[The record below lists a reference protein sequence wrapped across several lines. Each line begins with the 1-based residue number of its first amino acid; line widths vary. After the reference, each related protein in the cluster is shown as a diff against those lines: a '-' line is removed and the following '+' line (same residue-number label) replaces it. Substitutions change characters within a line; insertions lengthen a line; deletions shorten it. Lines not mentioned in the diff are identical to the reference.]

1 MKEKIFARIKTM
13 KREQMIIFLLLF
25 GIVIVISIPV
35 KKENNDNDNSVEN
48 DTSITKVQEGNE
60 SDSTV
65 QQLEEML
72 KNTLQKVEG
81 VGEVAVAITM
91 ESTGEKIVE
100 KDVPSNSSKTNQ
112 EDSQG
117 GKQESIVRSDDES
130 TVYTKDSQGN
140 QTPYVIS
147 ETAPEIRGVIVVA
160 KGGNNP
166 IIAQQIQEAV
176 MALFHVE
183 AHKIKVMK
191 MK

>member
-60 SDSTV
+60 NDSTV

-166 IIAQQIQEAV
+166 VIAQQIQEAV

>member
-1 MKEKIFARIKTM
+1 
-13 KREQMIIFLLLF
+13 
-25 GIVIVISIPV
+25 
-35 KKENNDNDNSVEN
+35 
-48 DTSITKVQEGNE
+48 
-60 SDSTV
+60 
-65 QQLEEML
+65 
-72 KNTLQKVEG
+72 
-81 VGEVAVAITM
+81 
-91 ESTGEKIVE
+91 VE

>member
-1 MKEKIFARIKTM
+1 MKEKIIARIKSM
-13 KREQMIIFLLLF
+13 KREQMIIFLLLI

-35 KKENNDNDNSVEN
+35 QKESSEKEGSVDQDYEVAEVKEGKETY
-48 DTSITKVQEGNE
+48 DHTKE
-60 SDSTV
+60 
-65 QQLEEML
+65 LEEML
-72 KNTLQKVEG
+72 EDTLRQVEG

-100 KDVPSNSSKTNQ
+100 KDIPQNHSTTTQ

-117 GKQESIVRSDDES
+117 GKQESEVQSGEES
-130 TVYTKDSQGN
+130 TVYIQDGEGN
-140 QTPYVIS
+140 QTPYVVS

-160 KGGNNP
+160 GGGDVP
-166 IIAQQIQEAV
+166 VVVQQIQEAV
-176 MALFHVE
+176 QALFHVE

>member
-48 DTSITKVQEGNE
+48 DTSTTKVQEGNE

-72 KNTLQKVEG
+72 KNTLQKVDG

-100 KDVPSNSSKTNQ
+100 KDVPSNSSRTNQ

-117 GKQESIVRSDDES
+117 GKQESIVQSDDES

-147 ETAPEIRGVIVVA
+147 ETTPEIRGVIVVA
-160 KGGNNP
+160 KGGNDP
-166 IIAQQIQEAV
+166 VIAQQIQEAV

>member
-91 ESTGEKIVE
+91 ESTGK
-100 KDVPSNSSKTNQ
+100 K
-112 EDSQG
+112 
-117 GKQESIVRSDDES
+117 
-130 TVYTKDSQGN
+130 
-140 QTPYVIS
+140 
-147 ETAPEIRGVIVVA
+147 
-160 KGGNNP
+160 
-166 IIAQQIQEAV
+166 
-176 MALFHVE
+176 
-183 AHKIKVMK
+183 
-191 MK
+191 

>member
-25 GIVIVISIPV
+25 GIVTVISIPV
-35 KKENNDNDNSVEN
+35 KKENKSDDIVEN
-48 DTSITKVQEGNE
+48 DTSMTKAAKGNE

-65 QQLEEML
+65 QQLEELL

-81 VGEVAVAITM
+81 VGEVAVAVTM
-91 ESTGEKIVE
+91 ESTGEKVVG
-100 KDVPSNSSKTNQ
+100 KDVPSNSSETKQ

-117 GKQESIVRSDDES
+117 GKQESIVRSSDES

-140 QTPYVIS
+140 QAPYVIS

-166 IIAQQIQEAV
+166 VIAQQIQEAV

>member
-35 KKENNDNDNSVEN
+35 KKENKSDDSVEN
-48 DTSITKVQEGNE
+48 DTSMTEVAEGNE

-65 QQLEEML
+65 RQLEEQL

-100 KDVPSNSSKTNQ
+100 KDVPSNNSSTKQ

-117 GKQESIVRSDDES
+117 GKQESIVQSEDES

-140 QTPYVIS
+140 QMPYVIS

>member
-1 MKEKIFARIKTM
+1 MKEKIVARIKSM
-13 KREQMIIFLLLF
+13 KREQMIVFLLLI

-35 KKENNDNDNSVEN
+35 QKEPAKKEGSV
-48 DTSITKVQEGNE
+48 DQDYGITEAKEGKGVDDQTQN
-60 SDSTV
+60 
-65 QQLEEML
+65 LEEML
-72 KNTLQKVEG
+72 EDTLRQVEG

-100 KDVPSNSSKTNQ
+100 KDIPENNSTTIQ

-117 GKQESIVRSDDES
+117 GKQESTVQSGEES
-130 TVYTKDSQGN
+130 TVYVQDGEGN
-140 QTPYVIS
+140 QTPYVVS

-160 KGGNNP
+160 GGGDVP
-166 IIAQQIQEAV
+166 VVAQQIQEAV
-176 MALFHVE
+176 QALFHVE